1 MTARLLRWE
10 TAGMEQ
16 TAIAPR
22 AYRDGGQRWVA
33 GVASGLA
40 EHLGW
45 SVTWT
50 RFGFVALSFA
60 GGLGIVLY
68 AAYWLFLP
76 LRADGRTG
84 ANRELGLLPLLALTA
99 LLLGGWLLADAVVPS
114 LSSLGFNTILV
125 IALVV
130 VGLGAAI
137 IWRQAD
143 DEQGGTT
150 TAAARWLRVAVGL
163 AMVAVG
169 ALLLIADAA
178 DPGQALRGL
187 LVGVVVAGGLSLL
200 ALPWIRR
207 QWDTANQERA
217 ARIRAAERAEVA
229 AQVHDSVLQ
238 TLTLIRSNAD
248 DAEAVARLS
257 RAEERRLRRWL
268 YEPDADD
275 ATTLRSAIDRLAAE
289 TEADYPA
296 TVEVIAVGDAPMDPA
311 LQPLLAA
318 ASEALLNAAKH
329 AGGSITLFCEVEP
342 AAISLSVRDRGAG
355 FDPAAIPS
363 DRLGVRASIV
373 GRMERAGGT
382 AEIRATPT
390 GTEVRL
396 ALPREEQP

>member
-1 MTARLLRWE
+1 
-10 TAGMEQ
+10 MEQ
-16 TAIAPR
+16 TAAVPR

-33 GVASGLA
+33 GVAAGLA

-60 GGLGIVLY
+60 GGLGIILY
-68 AAYWLFLP
+68 GAYWLFLP
-76 LRADGRTG
+76 LQSDGRPES
-84 ANRELGLLPLLALTA
+84 NRELGLLPLLALAA
-99 LLLGGWLLADAVVPS
+99 LLLGGWLLVEAAVPS
-114 LSSLGFNTILV
+114 LGSLGFSTALV

-130 VGLGAAI
+130 VGVGAAI

-143 DEQGGTT
+143 DEQRGGATG
-150 TAAARWLRVAVGL
+150 AARWLRIAVGL
-163 AMVAVG
+163 AMVAAG

-200 ALPWIRR
+200 ALPWIRQ
-207 QWDTANQERA
+207 QWDTANAERA

-238 TLTLIRSNAD
+238 TLTLIRTNAT
-248 DAEAVARLS
+248 DAEAVTRLS

-268 YEPDADD
+268 YEPVTDA
-275 ATTLRSAIDRLAAE
+275 APTLRSAVDRLAAD
-289 TEADYPA
+289 TEAAYPA
-296 TVEVIAVGDAPMDPA
+296 TVEVIAVGDIPMDTD

-329 AGGSITLFCEVEP
+329 AGGSITLYCEVEP
-342 AAISLSVRDRGAG
+342 DMISLSVRDRGPG

-373 GRMERAGGT
+373 GRMERAGGS
-382 AEIRATPT
+382 AEIRATAS

-396 ALPREEQP
+396 RLPRREPA